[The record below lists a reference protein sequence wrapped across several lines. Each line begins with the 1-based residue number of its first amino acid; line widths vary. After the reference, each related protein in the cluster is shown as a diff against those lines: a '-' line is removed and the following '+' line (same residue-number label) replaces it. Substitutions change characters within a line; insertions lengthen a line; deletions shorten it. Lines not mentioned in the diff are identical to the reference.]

1 MIAIYTDLMYGFND
15 KIEEL
20 ISLDELTKKV
30 EVLVIDYELLTE
42 LDLEKY
48 KERMKIVVI
57 ANNYNHEEAISV
69 YKQDIEHY
77 IVVKSGSDIDLIYDM
92 LRRTS
97 TKYSEVE
104 IDSERKVVT
113 INGVEIKLRSKEI
126 AIYSYLREHKNE
138 VCLRQSILVD
148 VLKYH
153 VDTDTRL
160 IDVYIKHLRTKLG
173 NEGKK
178 IKTIRGKGYMY
189 E

>member
-15 KIEEL
+15 RIEEL

-30 EVLVIDYELLTE
+30 EVLVIDYDLLTE
-42 LDLEKY
+42 LDLEY
-48 KERMKIVVI
+48 YQTRMKIVVI
-57 ANNYNHEEAISV
+57 SNDYSHEEAISV
-69 YKQDIEHY
+69 YEQDIEHY
-77 IVVKSGSDIDLIYDM
+77 IVVKSGADIDLIYAM

-97 TKYSEVE
+97 IKLAE
-104 IDSERKVVT
+104 IDIDRERKIVT
-113 INGVEIKLRSKEI
+113 INGVEVKLRSKEI
-126 AIYSYLREHKNE
+126 AIYTYLREHKGE
-138 VCLRQSILVD
+138 VCLRRSILVD

-153 VDTDTRL
+153 IDTDTRL

>member
-20 ISLDELTKKV
+20 ISLDELTKKI
-30 EVLVIDYELLTE
+30 EVLVIDYDLLIE
-42 LDLEKY
+42 LDLVKY
-48 KERMKIVVI
+48 KDKLKVVVI
-57 ANNYNHEEAISV
+57 SNEYKHEDAISV

-77 IVVKSGSDIDLIYDM
+77 IVVKSGYDIDLIYDM

-97 TKYSEVE
+97 TKYSEVD
-104 IDSERKVVT
+104 IDRERKIVT

-126 AIYSYLREHKNE
+126 AIYSYLREHRSE
-138 VCLRQSILVD
+138 VCLRQAILVD